1 MGLSLDMWRSLA
13 KGGMGWRTSRPPHA
27 DWASSLWEEA
37 DAQARAAELEL
48 HNGWMAFYS
57 MEARRPLPLMSAGG
71 LCCKPQLSYGSRTRW
86 PHEGRVSSSRLRW
99 ER

>member
-48 HNGWMAFYS
+48 HNGWMDFYTHGS
-57 MEARRPLPLMSAGG
+57 AAPAAAHERRWALLQAAAQLRLADAVAARRT
-71 LCCKPQLSYGSRTRW
+71 CI
-86 PHEGRVSSSRLRW
+86 
-99 ER
+99 